1 MRRALPLLLGLV
13 WAGLLA
19 GCVEADETIA
29 LDSDG
34 GGTYRLSVR
43 WNADLWRRA
52 GDAIGDKARRA
63 LATPGVPLS
72 ATAWRDA
79 FEPVPGI
86 EIVELEEETQD
97 GGWKQLRVE
106 LRFRHLRDLWRFEFL
121 GNRNIRVGRDP
132 KTTSGGL
139 RHARIDLDLMKQ
151 IPVLD
156 PVAAIVRAE
165 RKGTARPPEGVRGD
179 KDLMAKVGLSRERIG
194 LVWDLVGPAIE
205 KARVSFTLEIA
216 GQVIDRADKATDEK
230 ADRTTWRIDFGDL
243 QAEEAPRKT
252 WMIWEPR
259 STDSIPEFVHPKP
272 EARTEATKQEDEAGD
287 GTESEKK

>member
-1 MRRALPLLLGLV
+1 MRRVLLPLLGLV

-19 GCVEADETIA
+19 GCVEADETIV

-63 LATPGVPLS
+63 LATPAVPLT
-72 ATAWRDA
+72 AAAWRDA

-86 EIVELEEETQD
+86 EIVELEEKTQD

-132 KTTSGGL
+132 KAAEGAA
-139 RHARIDLDLMKQ
+139 RRARIDLDLLAQ
-151 IPVLD
+151 LPVLD

-165 RKGTARPPEGVRGD
+165 RKGTARAPEGVRGD

-205 KARVSFTLEIA
+205 KAKVSFTLEIA
-216 GQVIDRADKATDEK
+216 GRISARADGASDEK
-230 ADRTTWRIDFGDL
+230 ADRATWRIDFGDL

-252 WMIWEPR
+252 WLIWEPR
-259 STDSIPEFVHPKP
+259 STDSIPEFVHPTP
-272 EARTEATKQEDEAGD
+272 EPRSETTKQADEAGED
-287 GTESEKK
+287 PESENK